1 MHGAPSVLIF
11 TVTAGL
17 GQGLFVWL
25 ALAGLGLGQ
34 PAGAQPW
41 SPWVYTAGG
50 LTSLV
55 LLGVGLL
62 ASFFH
67 LGHPMRAWRA
77 VAMWR
82 TSWLS
87 REVIVLPVTMAA
99 IFMWTVAHWLGLHAS
114 TSAVA
119 TGLSVVAIAL
129 CFLLWFCTA
138 KIYSCIKFLQEWA
151 HWSTPLNFTL
161 LGLASGALLMTVL
174 LGFAGLEPMGFWAK
188 LAIVLTAVA
197 TVCRLGSVWRN
208 RHLHPKS
215 SIQSA
220 IGVKDP
226 KVRQIAQ
233 GATGGSYNTREFFH
247 GKSPIFVRN
256 MRAWAVVGGAALPC
270 LLLLLAP
277 GLLTLAVAVV
287 VQYTALLS
295 ERWLFFAD
303 AKHPQNLYYQT
314 RS

>member
-1 MHGAPSVLIF
+1 MHGALSVLLF

-34 PAGAQPW
+34 PVGAQSW
-41 SPWVYTAGG
+41 SPWVYIVGG
-50 LTSLV
+50 LVSLV
-55 LLGVGLL
+55 LLAVGLL

-99 IFMWTVAHWLGLHAS
+99 VFAWIVGYILGLN
-114 TSAVA
+114 
-119 TGLSVVAIAL
+119 VVYSLTFTALTLMAIAL

-151 HWSTPLNFTL
+151 HWSTPLNFTM
-161 LGLASGALLMTVL
+161 LGLTSGAVLMTL
-174 LGFAGLEPMGFWAK
+174 LAWFAGLEQVSFWAK
-188 LAIVLTAVA
+188 LAIALTAIA
-197 TVCRLGSVWRN
+197 TMFRLGSVWRN
-208 RHLHPKS
+208 LHLYPKS
-215 SIQSA
+215 TIQSA
-220 IGVKDP
+220 IGVKNL
-226 KVRQIAQ
+226 KIRQIAQ

-247 GKSPIFVRN
+247 GKSAGFVKT
-256 MRAWAVVGGAALPC
+256 MRVWALVGGAALPC
-270 LLLLLAP
+270 FLLLAP
-277 GLLTLAVAVV
+277 SLATLVVALVS
-287 VQYTALLS
+287 QYTALLA

-303 AKHPQNLYYQT
+303 AKHPQNLYYQNV
-314 RS
+314 S